1 MQMTNSHFFH
11 RLPAVSVPVEIRIQA
26 ADFSVADEWQG
37 LRARCAGSMG
47 AVASFV
53 GLVRDRDADSQ
64 VTGLYLEHYPGMT
77 EDSIATIITEA
88 EDRWALQDI
97 VVVHRVG
104 LLDESF
110 RHVIDW
116 GLGFVRDS
124 NRYGTDTVPYGFGRH
139 CSTRTFG
146 HGGSQ
151 CCVGFADPEH
161 SLAVGLAVN
170 GRPGE
175 DRHQARFRGALTAL
189 YEDLQ
194 LTRGDS

>member
-1 MQMTNSHFFH
+1 MQMTKSHFFH

-77 EDSIATIITEA
+77 EDSIAAIITEA

-104 LLDESF
+104 LLEPGDQI
-110 RHVIDW
+110 V
-116 GLGFVRDS
+116 FVQVAAGHRGDAFAACEFVMDFLKTDAVLWKREDS
-124 NRYGTDTVPYGFGRH
+124 GDKQRWLEA
-139 CSTRTFG
+139 S
-146 HGGSQ
+146 
-151 CCVGFADPEH
+151 
-161 SLAVGLAVN
+161 
-170 GRPGE
+170 GE
-175 DRHQARFRGALTAL
+175 DRHRVDHWRSS
-189 YEDLQ
+189 
-194 LTRGDS
+194 DS